1 MASGPLGR
9 DQLARQR
16 ARRVGA
22 VGFAIACG
30 LPFALWHNV
39 MADILAEAR
48 IDFRYVV
55 MELAPWLL
63 MALGLVCFAY
73 VMVLDRRDRDR
84 RFYGTPTRAWFAWG
98 VTLYLLGFGLATQ
111 VSQMA
116 GGLSA
121 Y

>member
-9 DQLARQR
+9 DQLSRQR

-22 VGFAIACG
+22 VGFAIACV

-48 IDFRYVV
+48 ID
-55 MELAPWLL
+55 
-63 MALGLVCFAY
+63 
-73 VMVLDRRDRDR
+73 RRDRDR
-84 RFYGTPTRAWFAWG
+84 RFYGTPTAAWFAWG

-111 VSQMA
+111 VAQMA